1 MQMKRLRLKLSRQY
15 EAIIKLLLM
24 AKQGRIS
31 LREAHINSA
40 DPLIEATLLVEG
52 PPAKILWFMEKA
64 RTSPYIKSLE
74 ELE

>member
-1 MQMKRLRLKLSRQY
+1 
-15 EAIIKLLLM
+15 M